1 MMKQAIATIVMGIGL
16 LYMMEEMANA
26 ITKKRS
32 RLTNFVE
39 IFYPMF
45 VVGAMIYFLASGTI
59 K

>member
-1 MMKQAIATIVMGIGL
+1 MKQVLAVMVMGIGL
-16 LYMMEEMANA
+16 LYMIEGMANA

-32 RLTNFVE
+32 RLANFVE

-45 VVGAMIYFLASGTI
+45 VVGTMIYFLASGTI

>member
-1 MMKQAIATIVMGIGL
+1 MKQVLAVIVMGIGL
-16 LYMMEEMANA
+16 LYMMEGMANA

-32 RLTNFVE
+32 RITNFVE

-45 VVGAMIYFLASGTI
+45 VVGTMIYFLASGTI